1 MKKNEVPEP
10 EEGIDYYIVEWC
22 RSTISIEVS
31 YDVIKGDKSD
41 SEISNE
47 AVRLFGVG
55 AIDGNATLVH
65 SEKIRDVELD
75 YKTDLPFN
83 REAWQIAKCTE
94 LGFHTD
100 GTPLCPCEKE
110 QPKSQTRMERFCGR
124 ITK

>member
-1 MKKNEVPEP
+1 MEKNKLPEP
-10 EEGIDYYIVEWC
+10 EEGIDYYIDEWH
-22 RSTISIEVS
+22 RYTVSIDVS
-31 YDVIKGDKSD
+31 MNALKGDKSD

-47 AVRLFGVG
+47 AVRLFTAG

-65 SEKIRDVELD
+65 SEKIRDVELN

-83 REAWQIAKCTE
+83 REVWQIAKCTE

-100 GTPLCPCEKE
+100 GTPLRPCEKE
-110 QPKSQTRMERFCGR
+110 QPKSQTRMERFCGK